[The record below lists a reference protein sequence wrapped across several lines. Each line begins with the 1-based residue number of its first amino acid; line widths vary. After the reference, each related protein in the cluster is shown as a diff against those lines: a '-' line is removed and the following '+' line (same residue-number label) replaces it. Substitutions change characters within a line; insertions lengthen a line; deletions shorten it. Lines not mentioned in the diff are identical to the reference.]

1 MRSETTPG
9 PAPIEIAKLRGR
21 EFVQFKKAFKEFH
34 GGMHKELLEE
44 LGPKALTDLHMDD
57 LPGRVEKLADRYD
70 PLFFRGPKL

>member
-1 MRSETTPG
+1 
-9 PAPIEIAKLRGR
+9 
-21 EFVQFKKAFKEFH
+21 
-34 GGMHKELLEE
+34 MHKELLEE